1 MQSPIFFSTII
12 LNVRY
17 YHFKCA
23 PIVSNSGSQL
33 SSSIS
38 KNSKIQEA
46 TKKALDYANKIK
58 DLK

>member
-1 MQSPIFFSTII
+1 VNIHIKVGNEKYFYDFNSGKYI
-12 LNVRY
+12 
-17 YHFKCA
+17 
-23 PIVSNSGSQL
+23 SNSGNQL

-46 TKKALDYANKIK
+46 TKKALDCANKIK

>member
-1 MQSPIFFSTII
+1 MNIHIKVGNEKYFYDFNSGKYI
-12 LNVRY
+12 
-17 YHFKCA
+17 
-23 PIVSNSGSQL
+23 SNSGSQL

-58 DLK
+58 DLKWVK